1 MPSASAAGQM
11 KRRRGRPKADPVD
24 RLRVKIWY
32 LAVKSRGDWSDYLL
46 DEVFASEDGERR
58 GADRLRAFET
68 IRRLGTTP
76 SKGTYRR
83 RRFDL
88 ISRVDAHP
96 DFGGTAVIF
105 HSAFWDLLKARQM
118 GPVEARDFARQ
129 CMSRCHVHRPS
140 GKLQDII
147 DFALSER
154 RHKNPLVKN
163 SDLYAGALNNI
174 VARMPLDLDTLALV
188 GGLFREAY
196 LVCSL
201 ETAGFLKRSLLG
213 LLEKY
218 SAQEW
223 LGDTGSELC
232 LLAERRILFWQM
244 TPDFLEEEMYDD
256 WPPAA
261 VARPLMQLDEAARSL
276 ISQENEL
283 HDRLIMKQ
291 MRRMLKSR

>member
-1 MPSASAAGQM
+1 
-11 KRRRGRPKADPVD
+11 
-24 RLRVKIWY
+24 
-32 LAVKSRGDWSDYLL
+32 
-46 DEVFASEDGERR
+46 
-58 GADRLRAFET
+58 
-68 IRRLGTTP
+68 
-76 SKGTYRR
+76 
-83 RRFDL
+83 
-88 ISRVDAHP
+88 
-96 DFGGTAVIF
+96 
-105 HSAFWDLLKARQM
+105 
-118 GPVEARDFARQ
+118 
-129 CMSRCHVHRPS
+129 MSRCHVHRPS

>member
-1 MPSASAAGQM
+1 MPTASAAGQM
-11 KRRRGRPKADPVD
+11 KRRKGRPKADPVD

-32 LAVKSRGDWSDYLL
+32 LAVKSRGDWSDYRL
-46 DEVFASEDGERR
+46 DEIFASEDGERR

-68 IRRLGTTP
+68 IRRFGTTP

-96 DFGGTAVIF
+96 DFAGTAAIY
-105 HSAFWDLLKARQM
+105 HSAFWDLLKARKM
-118 GPVEARDFARQ
+118 GLVEARDFAEQ
-129 CMSRCHVHRPS
+129 CMSRCNVHRPS
-140 GKLQDII
+140 EKLQDII
-147 DFALSER
+147 DFALSEM
-154 RHKNPLVKN
+154 RHKNPRVKN
-163 SDLYAGALNNI
+163 SDLYAGALNKI
-174 VARMPLDLDTLALV
+174 VARMPLDLNTLALI

-201 ETAGFLKRSLLG
+201 ETAEFLKRRLLD

-218 SAQEW
+218 TSQGW
-223 LGDTGSELC
+223 LGDAGSELC
-232 LLAERRILFWQM
+232 QLTERRILYWQLA
-244 TPDFLEEEMYDD
+244 PDFLEEEIYDE

-261 VARPLMQLDEAARSL
+261 VARPLMQLNEATRSL

-283 HDRLIMKQ
+283 YDRLIRKRMVK
-291 MRRMLKSR
+291 MLKSR